1 MRVNKNAHFFSEG
14 KNFMPKIIKRLTDN
28 QIKNS
33 RVKDKNLYLRDG
45 NGLVLIVRK
54 NNIKNWAFK
63 YISPTTNRENS
74 MSLGS
79 YPSVSLDEAR
89 SKRDEYIKLLKQKI
103 DPQIYRNSEQQKQLD
118 KQRTTFKYVMNEWYN
133 SSYCKKLKPRTLLKK
148 RQSLEK
154 HIVPFIGNVPIQE
167 ITPSMVIELLKP
179 LEQENKFETLYRIIQ
194 RINEIM
200 DYSINLGYIDTNKL
214 NKVHMIFESHQANHM
229 LSIRPEELPEFMK
242 ALSKAQIKPYTK
254 LLIEFQLLTL
264 ARPIEAVQVEWN
276 EIDFDKR
283 IWTVP
288 KEKIK
293 KNREHLVPL
302 SQRAIDILLEMKKI
316 NGSRKYVFTSQ
327 VKKHLNNHM
336 NSQTANGAIKR
347 MGYGGKLVAHGLRS
361 VASTYLNE
369 QNFDKEIIEIAL
381 SHIDKNTVRRAYN
394 RSLYLEQRTEM
405 LNCWAEFVRFA
416 KIGKVLQ
423 FNKQK
428 STNPKS
434 TVNFTSNYS
443 NTSNMSKISYSMN
456 LTA

>member
-154 HIVPFIGNVPIQE
+154 HIVPFIGNIPIQE
-167 ITPSMVIELLKP
+167 ITPIMVIELLKP
-179 LEQENKFETLYRIIQ
+179 LEQEKKFETLHRLIQ

-200 DYSINLGYIDTNKL
+200 NYSINVGYMDINKL
-214 NKVHMIFESHQANHM
+214 NKVHMIFESQQTKHL

-242 ALSKAQIKPYTK
+242 ALSKAQIKPCTK

-264 ARPIEAVQVEWN
+264 ARPIEAVQVEWS
-276 EIDFDKR
+276 EIDFVKR

-288 KEKIK
+288 EEKIK

-316 NGSRKYVFTSQ
+316 NGNRKYVFNSQ
-327 VKKHLNNHM
+327 VKKHLNKHM
-336 NSQTANGAIKR
+336 SSQTANVAIKR
-347 MGYGGKLVAHGLRS
+347 MGYSGKLVSHGLRS

-405 LNCWAEFVRFA
+405 LNCWAEFVRLA

-428 STNPKS
+428 TTNHKPII
-434 TVNFTSNYS
+434 NFTSNFSKTS
-443 NTSNMSKISYSMN
+443 NTSTISYSMN
-456 LTA
+456 LAL

>member
-118 KQRTTFKYVMNEWYN
+118 KQRTTVKYVMNEWYN

-154 HIVPFIGNVPIQE
+154 HIVPFIGNIPIQE
-167 ITPSMVIELLKP
+167 ITPIMVIELLKP
-179 LEQENKFETLYRIIQ
+179 LEQEKKFETLHRLIQ

-200 DYSINLGYIDTNKL
+200 NYSINVGYMDINKL
-214 NKVHMIFESHQANHM
+214 NKVHMIFESQQTKHL

-242 ALSKAQIKPYTK
+242 ALSKAQIKPCTK

-264 ARPIEAVQVEWN
+264 ARPIEAVQVEWS
-276 EIDFDKR
+276 EIDFVKR

-288 KEKIK
+288 EEKIK

-316 NGSRKYVFTSQ
+316 NGNRKYVFNSQ
-327 VKKHLNNHM
+327 VKKHLNKHM
-336 NSQTANGAIKR
+336 SSQTANVAIKR
-347 MGYGGKLVAHGLRS
+347 MGYSGKLVSHGLRS

-394 RSLYLEQRTEM
+394 RSLYIEQRTEM

-416 KIGKVLQ
+416 KIGKALQ

-428 STNPKS
+428 TTNHK
-434 TVNFTSNYS
+434 TIVNFTSNFSKTS
-443 NTSNMSKISYSMN
+443 NTSAISYSMN
-456 LTA
+456 LTL